1 MSFWLFSWDL
11 VKEEVIGFFREFHDL
26 GRFGKNHNAMF
37 SVLIPKKR
45 RRGAVD
51 DLTDFGPISLVGGL
65 YKLIANFFGGLRM
78 WYPNPRLLP
87 SREDKF

>member
-51 DLTDFGPISLVGGL
+51 DLTDLGQLVWPL
-65 YKLIANFFGGLRM
+65 QAPSKLF
-78 WYPNPRLLP
+78 WRLKNVV
-87 SREDKF
+87 SKS